1 MGRKVRGQTQ
11 AGRVQTPHNSG
22 KIPCMSSENHS
33 ASFIEGRIHYMT
45 ASSAPCLEFK
55 DGERGIQKVSFQ
67 PVADGRIP
75 SEKRWIAHASFPAT
89 GELKF
94 RIKLGDGHYDPA
106 GPDRFYSTDLRILL
120 LQDGQIYSY
129 LPAAHISPP
138 RVMKIPRF
146 IGTLPTR
153 SLYVYLPRG
162 YDEHKHRHYPV
173 IYMHDGQNVF
183 ETYVEDS
190 YAGSWKADATANR
203 LIAQGKM
210 RECIIVGVAN
220 GSRSRIAEYLPP
232 YMTLYTRARR
242 SPRKPNADI
251 GKAERL
257 QSRPRPV
264 YGRGHRTLDYYQNEV
279 QRYVLRHFRALDG
292 RENTATVG
300 SSLGGLFSA
309 YIAWEHPDFAKH
321 HALMSPSF
329 WITRNQE
336 GALETIEHF
345 RHDERR
351 DVRLW
356 LDSGT
361 RYDGERDTHSA
372 REALLENGYV
382 EGVDFQYYVDRG
394 AGHNEAAWA
403 GRLSKVFPFLFPA
416 E

>member
-1 MGRKVRGQTQ
+1 
-11 AGRVQTPHNSG
+11 
-22 KIPCMSSENHS
+22 MSSENLS
-33 ASFIEGRIHYMT
+33 ASSILGRIHYMT
-45 ASSAPCLEFK
+45 AVPNPCLEFK
-55 DGERGIQKVSFQ
+55 DPAHGIQQVAFQ
-67 PVADGRIP
+67 PAAEGRTP
-75 SEKRWIAHASFPAT
+75 NEKRWLAHANFPAE
-89 GELKF
+89 GDLKF
-94 RIKLGDGHYDPA
+94 RIKLGEEHYDPP
-106 GPDRFYSTDLRILL
+106 GPDRFYSTQLRILL

-129 LPAAHISPP
+129 FPAPKVSPP
-138 RVMKIPRF
+138 RVVKIPKF

-153 SLYVYLPRG
+153 PLYMYLPRG
-162 YDEHKHRHYPV
+162 YDEHTHRHYPV

-190 YAGSWKADATANR
+190 FAGSWKADVTATQ
-203 LIAQGKM
+203 LIGQGKM

-242 SPRKPNADI
+242 SPRKPEASI

-264 YGRGHRTLDYYQNEV
+264 YGRAHRTVTYYQDEI
-279 QRYVLRHFRALDG
+279 QRYVLRHYRSLAG

-300 SSLGGLFSA
+300 SSMGGLFSA
-309 YIAWEHPDFAKH
+309 YMAWDHPEFARH

-336 GALETIEHF
+336 GALETLEHF
-345 RHDERR
+345 RHGEPR
-351 DVRLW
+351 DIRLW

-361 RYDGERDTHSA
+361 HYDGERDTRAA
-372 REALLENGYV
+372 RDALLENGYTL
-382 EGVDFQYYVDRG
+382 GPDFQYYLDRG

-403 GRLSKVFPFLFPA
+403 GRLGKVFQFFFPI